1 MTSEKRTRKTV
12 INEKMKLVE
21 KTIIAKEK
29 EGVVLEKE
37 VFDAME
43 KSVTADAD
51 MTKVF
56 ARKGVTFKCSFCETK
71 KEIEVLE
78 QNWDEK
84 Q

>member
-1 MTSEKRTRKTV
+1 
-12 INEKMKLVE
+12 MKLVE

-78 QNWDEK
+78 QTRRDETRSNK
-84 Q
+84 SPTVNHCTIQ